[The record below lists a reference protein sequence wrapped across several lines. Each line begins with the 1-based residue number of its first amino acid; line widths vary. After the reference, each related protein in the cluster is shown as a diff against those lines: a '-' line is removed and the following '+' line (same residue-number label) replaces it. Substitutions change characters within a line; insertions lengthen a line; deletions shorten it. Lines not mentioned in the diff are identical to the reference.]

1 MDTKKPL
8 IYALISFII
17 VAFGQPAWSAIC
29 SQLTAT
35 LGFGLFFL
43 GLCEMKSPRQRFLA
57 ATLWFFAVQLV
68 QLSWMVSHPYL
79 YIYFVYVAL
88 ALWLGIQ
95 FGVVGYFIERRRLS
109 HYSAILALSGLWVLM
124 EWSRLFVLSGFSF
137 NPIGLAWS
145 ANIYTMQFAS
155 LWGIYGL
162 SFWVMLVNLIAA
174 KTALEGFK
182 LKQAAMWVFLAM
194 LPYIYG
200 FFHIYYHEQKMDPKH
215 VFTAILVQP
224 SFPAEEALK
233 ITDRKEFL
241 QLILKE
247 WRQILHITRKYVGEK
262 ADLLLLPE
270 SVLPYGTYS
279 FVYPYSVVKQAFVE
293 EYGYDALK
301 QLPPLDFPLAYPQES
316 SKGSVWMVSNAYWI
330 QALANLF
337 DTDVVVGL
345 EDAEDIHE
353 GLREYYSSALHFV
366 PLILE
371 DNDFKV
377 MRYEKRVL
385 VPMGEYIPFSFVQG
399 LAQAYGLTGSFTH
412 GKEAKVFEGKVKMGL
427 SICYEETYGHMMREN
442 RQKGAEILL
451 NLTSDIWY
459 PNSQL
464 IYQHFDHARLRT
476 VENGIPLLRAC
487 NTGITA
493 GLDSLGRIVGQL
505 GESGEN
511 IEAISDSIR
520 VAVPLYSY
528 NTLYSYYGDW
538 LIVGISLSAIVICYF
553 QNRRR
558 CS

>member
-1 MDTKKPL
+1 M
-8 IYALISFII
+8 
-17 VAFGQPAWSAIC
+17 
-29 SQLTAT
+29 
-35 LGFGLFFL
+35 
-43 GLCEMKSPRQRFLA
+43 
-57 ATLWFFAVQLV
+57 
-68 QLSWMVSHPYL
+68 
-79 YIYFVYVAL
+79 
-88 ALWLGIQ
+88 
-95 FGVVGYFIERRRLS
+95 
-109 HYSAILALSGLWVLM
+109 
-124 EWSRLFVLSGFSF
+124 
-137 NPIGLAWS
+137 
-145 ANIYTMQFAS
+145 
-155 LWGIYGL
+155 
-162 SFWVMLVNLIAA
+162 
-174 KTALEGFK
+174 
-182 LKQAAMWVFLAM
+182 
-194 LPYIYG
+194 
-200 FFHIYYHEQKMDPKH
+200 
-215 VFTAILVQP
+215 
-224 SFPAEEALK
+224 
-233 ITDRKEFL
+233 
-241 QLILKE
+241 ILKE

-262 ADLLLLPE
+262 GDLLLLPE

-279 FVYPYSVVKQAFVE
+279 FVYPYSVVKQAFAE

-371 DNDFKV
+371 DNAFKV

-538 LIVGISLSAIVICYF
+538 LIVGISLSAIAICSF

-558 CS
+558 RS